1 MATKVKLIA
10 DGVITPDQITLT
22 TASTGTNT
30 TAPATTAFVQQ
41 EISALVDSSPD
52 ALNTLNELAAALGD
66 DANFSTTVTNSIATK
81 LPLAG
86 GSLTGA
92 LDITAAGNQLTL
104 SRSGFD
110 DILFGTGTVNGQ
122 VGFHITNTTD
132 SVVPFSMHENAPAAT
147 LVVDSS
153 GNVGIGTDNPSQKL
167 DVAGNLKL
175 LDGYLEFDKPSVFG
189 FRFLQNDAGN
199 DLSIQQG
206 DANNA
211 NYVTRLNIDSSGN
224 VGIGTDNPGRGLT
237 IDRSGADAALN
248 IVKNNTTNEI
258 AFLGTGSSGAEDYGI
273 LQLSDAGTVKA
284 QIYTAGVSY
293 FNGGN
298 VGIGVASPGAKLHIE
313 SAATNEAI
321 RINTATGYNAGINYY
336 VNNTI
341 KWTAQVLVDGT
352 DAYRFYNQITS
363 SEAMRIDSSGNVG
376 IGGSVSVGHVYPN
389 TAGTYT
395 VNHLGVYAGGIT
407 INAASSQTG
416 WLMAAGN
423 GKLSFASDGA
433 KVGADGLGFHTT
445 MNNRIETDQT
455 TATRMKFYLNDTV
468 AGEWKRTGSG
478 GSIRPNQ
485 YSSGDTA
492 ANLPGL
498 ASYDDENTGVYW
510 PAADKLGISVGG
522 SQAVL
527 IDSDRYMSVG
537 NESAVPNN
545 LAGLHVK
552 KGGLLINGCAQS
564 SAGIKD
570 AGHLSNY
577 WTFFGSSGSSGTFS
591 GNVRVTVPAPTG
603 TSGNAWGGF
612 QLEVYISGYQGKYCS
627 AMLSGYTNN
636 SITLS
641 EATIIRSSGSHS
653 VSYGTISHQG
663 FYFDID
669 IPAYIHPSIYYRITK
684 AGDTSSDHETDF
696 KDLTV
701 TIS

>member
-52 ALNTLNELAAALGD
+52 ALNTLNELAAALGNNE
-66 DANFSTTVTNSIATK
+66 NFSTTVTNSIATK

-110 DILFGTGTVNGQ
+110 DILFGTGNVNSQ
-122 VGFHITNTTD
+122 VGFHITNSTD

-153 GNVGIGTDNPSQKL
+153 GNVGIGTSSPLSKL
-167 DVAGNLKL
+167 DVAGNVRIS
-175 LDGYLEFDKPSVFG
+175 DGVLEFDKPSVFG

-237 IDRSGADAALN
+237 IDRSGAEAALN

-298 VGIGVASPGAKLHIE
+298 VGINTSNPTSYANSQAALVIQDTSSPAIVWSDTGQARDWFAVAQGSGLYFNYADGGGSG
-313 SAATNEAI
+313 SASNVTD
-321 RINTATGYNAGINYY
+321 
-336 VNNTI
+336 
-341 KWTAQVLVDGT
+341 VLVLD
-352 DAYRFYNQITS
+352 N
-363 SEAMRIDSSGNVG
+363 SGNVG

>member
-298 VGIGVASPGAKLHIE
+298 VGINTSNPTSYANSQAALVIQDTSSPAIVWSDTGQARDWFAVAQGSGLYFNYADGGGSG
-313 SAATNEAI
+313 SASNVTD
-321 RINTATGYNAGINYY
+321 
-336 VNNTI
+336 
-341 KWTAQVLVDGT
+341 VLVLD
-352 DAYRFYNQITS
+352 N
-363 SEAMRIDSSGNVG
+363 SGNVG

-527 IDSDRYMSVG
+527 IDSDRYMTVG